1 MDKSSNVL
9 DEQAAAIK
17 EFMYLLSG
25 FDGVNVT
32 INDLLKRLN
41 EHYDADR
48 TCIFEVD
55 GNSDVSIST

>member
-32 INDLLKRLN
+32 INDL
-41 EHYDADR
+41 
-48 TCIFEVD
+48 
-55 GNSDVSIST
+55 